1 MQRRLRLLPFAA
13 LLFSTA
19 ALGAPACSS
28 SSPSAPADGQ
38 PSRNHPA
45 VTPPAWSA
53 DCDPLVPYHCGFPF
67 PSNTQLKDDPT
78 SPTKKRVSFAAGAL
92 PLHSK
97 KATDPSAWS
106 YADGFSPGM
115 NLTTDLPYATTT
127 GLADENHLADSI
139 ATTSPTIIL
148 DTSTGKLVPHI
159 AELDTNPTT
168 LQKATDLGV
177 WNSAFM
183 LRPVVRLKDSTRYIV
198 AIRHVVDDKGTQL
211 DPSPEFKNL
220 RDGTASKEP
229 SIEARRALYKDIFAQ
244 LAAAGVKQ
252 DDLQIAW
259 DFSTASKE
267 NNTQDMIAY
276 RDAAFAAF
284 HADDATLYKLDPAIP
299 DPNTHIKRR
308 ITGTVTVPCFL
319 DNCALGTP
327 NHPVMPHFNRGTDGK
342 PKQNGTYE
350 LHFQVQIPNSLA
362 KPGVAP
368 GPVLGQG
375 HGLLGDKEEG
385 QNGYFAADADLY
397 GMVTVVTDLQGM
409 AGEDHDAAYG
419 DAVTEALTGDIGT
432 WKSLVDR
439 QHMGLVNE
447 LLVMKMMKGAF
458 RNDPMVTEV
467 TGDGHSPIDPAVSY
481 YRGDSQGGIF
491 GTTYMSISTDVTR
504 GVLGEPGAPYSMLL
518 YRSEDFGPFF
528 FLLGL
533 QYSDSLDVNL
543 ALGLVQMLWD
553 RTEPAGYMPYISENM
568 LPGTPKHNV
577 LLNCAIGDHQV
588 TPLGAHI
595 IARAIGA
602 KNLKPTN
609 RDIYGIEAADGPF
622 TGNGIHEVNF
632 NLPPV
637 PLDNEPMTLGEDP
650 HDKVRQMMPIML
662 SEQEFLKNGNVT
674 NYCSGACTGT

>member
-1 MQRRLRLLPFAA
+1 LLA
-13 LLFSTA
+13 A

-28 SSPSAPADGQ
+28 SKTDAPADGQ

-45 VTPPAWSA
+45 ATPPPDDSGKPKWNA

-78 SPTKKRVSFAAGAL
+78 SPTKKRVNFAAGVL

-97 KATDPSAWS
+97 KATDPTAWS

-115 NLTTDLPYATTT
+115 NLTTVLPYATST

-139 ATTSPTIIL
+139 TTSSPTIIL
-148 DTSTGKLVPHI
+148 DTSTGQLVPHI
-159 AELDTNPTT
+159 AELDV
-168 LQKATDLGV
+168 QGAKKQDELGF
-177 WNSAFM
+177 WNTAFM

-220 RDGTASKEP
+220 REGTPSSEK
-229 SIEARRALYKDIFAQ
+229 SIEARRDLYKDIFAK
-244 LAAAGVKQ
+244 LEAAGIKTA
-252 DDLQIAW
+252 DLQLAW

-276 RDAAFAAF
+276 RDAAIVAF
-284 HADDATLYKLDPAIP
+284 KADEPTIYTIDKVTD

-308 ITGTVTVPCFL
+308 IEGTVTVPCFL

-327 NHPVMPHFNRGTDGK
+327 NHPVLPHINRGTDGK
-342 PKQNGTYE
+342 PKQNGTYA
-350 LHFQVQIPNSLA
+350 LHFQVQIPQSLVKA
-362 KPGVAP
+362 GAAP

-409 AGEDHDAAYG
+409 ASEDHDAAYG
-419 DAVTEALTGDIGT
+419 DAVTETLTGDIGT
-432 WKSLVDR
+432 WKSMVDR

-458 RNDPMVTEV
+458 SKDAKVTEL
-467 TGDGHSPIDPAVSY
+467 TADKHSPIDTTTSY

-504 GVLGEPGAPYSMLL
+504 GILGEPGGSYSMIL

-533 QYSDSLDVNL
+533 QYADSLDVNV

-553 RTEPAGYMPYISENM
+553 RTEPDGYMPYISENM

-588 TPLGAHI
+588 STLGAHV

-609 RDIYGIEAADGPF
+609 REIFQIPSADGPF
-622 TGNGIHEVNF
+622 TGNGITEVNF

-637 PLDNEPMTLGEDP
+637 PLGNEPMTAGEDP

-662 SEQEFLKNGNVT
+662 EEQEFLKNGNVK
-674 NYCSGACTGT
+674 NFCGGACTGT